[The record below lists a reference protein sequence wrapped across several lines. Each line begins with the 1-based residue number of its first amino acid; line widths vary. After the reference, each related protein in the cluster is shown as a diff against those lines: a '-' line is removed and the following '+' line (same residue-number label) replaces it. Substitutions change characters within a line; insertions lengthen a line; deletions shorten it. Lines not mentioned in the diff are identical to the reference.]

1 MNKVS
6 FGERDAIYAEA
17 IKTFG
22 VQTQLVVAVEELSE
36 LQKELCKAL
45 RYGPVKGNIAEEIA
59 DATIMLEQLRRIFDL
74 NFEVCSIMD
83 EKVKRLQKRVEAARR
98 KKQTVTNGQWLRSLG
113 NEDLAKF
120 LYLRGELGFCKN
132 KPECGALLDNLEVIP
147 EENCMACLAAWLASK
162 REVPGNG

>member
-1 MNKVS
+1 MNKVG

-36 LQKELCKAL
+36 LQKEVCKAM
-45 RYGPVKGNIAEEIA
+45 RFGPVKEALAEEIA

-83 EKVKRLQKRVEAARR
+83 EKVKRLQERVEVARR
-98 KKQTVTNGQWLRSLG
+98 KKKALTNGQWLRAMPD
-113 NEDLAKF
+113 EELAEM
-120 LYLRGELGFCKN
+120 LYLGGELGYCSN
-132 KPECGALLDNLEVIP
+132 KPKCGALLDSLEGIP
-147 EENCMACLAAWLASK
+147 EENCKACLVEWLK
-162 REVPGNG
+162 KEREGSAND